1 MTLYYP
7 ISNMNARV
15 NRMRIIA
22 QVLNAQII
30 SNQEQLTQALLQQGI
45 NVTQATLSRDLR
57 DLRAEKRVT
66 GDGVPKYIIP
76 PDPVV
81 EQKVL
86 GIDSSLAKMSIR
98 SIDFNGIFA
107 VVKTRPGFANAVAY
121 DIDTRGNDI
130 VIGTIAGDDTILV
143 IPHEGISREEVEKFL
158 MPKR

>member
-1 MTLYYP
+1 
-7 ISNMNARV
+7 MNARV

-22 QVLNAQII
+22 QILNAQII

-98 SIDFNGIFA
+98 SIDFNGVFA

-130 VIGTIAGDDTILV
+130 VIGTIAGDDTILI
-143 IPHEGISREEVEKFL
+143 IPREGISREEVEKFL

>member
-1 MTLYYP
+1 
-7 ISNMNARV
+7 MNARV